1 MFSQHAFQTSSDGAT
16 VVVVVPSTQ
25 NPKGVHIARAL
36 ESAAHAFYSR
46 GAASE
51 AKTQLPSD
59 ETALMRQVEAE
70 VYGTD

>member
-25 NPKGVHIARAL
+25 NPKGVQIARAL
-36 ESAAHAFYSR
+36 ESAAHAFYGR
-46 GAASE
+46 GAAGE
-51 AKTQLPSD
+51 VKAQLPGD
-59 ETALMRQVEAE
+59 EAALMRQVEAE